1 MCFFLLDLHGF
12 LKSVLVNGK
21 SLLLQDLLR
30 QIEREAIRIIE
41 LECVLSGQRLLSSCL
56 HFLLLFLRKHFE
68 DKVLLLLEFRI
79 TILALIDYRRC
90 KLRHESTTDAKHSS
104 VSRCTAYDTAEHIA
118 ATLI

>member
-30 QIEREAIRIIE
+30 QIQREAIRIIE

-56 HFLLLFLRKHFE
+56 HFLLH
-68 DKVLLLLEFRI
+68 LL
-79 TILALIDYRRC
+79 
-90 KLRHESTTDAKHSS
+90 
-104 VSRCTAYDTAEHIA
+104 
-118 ATLI
+118 

>member
-56 HFLLLFLRKHFE
+56 HFPLHLL
-68 DKVLLLLEFRI
+68 
-79 TILALIDYRRC
+79 
-90 KLRHESTTDAKHSS
+90 
-104 VSRCTAYDTAEHIA
+104 
-118 ATLI
+118 